1 MVVSRPQIVSIMVYF
16 GFFVIFDV
24 KKAKPGILDTFFGQE
39 TVISRHHFV
48 ATVLEDCLKIT
59 RAEGDIVITLG
70 CGVYEPKQAQK
81 RQKTLFSSSKTL
93 GAYKPGCKRKLEV
106 SFGEK
111 FGTGLFNNPAKGHCH
126 NLEKHPFL
134 VI

>member
-48 ATVLEDCLKIT
+48 ANVLEDCLKIT

-81 RQKTLFSSSKTL
+81 RQKNAVFELQN
-93 GAYKPGCKRKLEV
+93 
-106 SFGEK
+106 FG
-111 FGTGLFNNPAKGHCH
+111 GL
-126 NLEKHPFL
+126 
-134 VI
+134 